1 MQLGLEHQV
10 VVVGAVKSLQAL
22 DEQGGLQQDCGSKRT
37 AADGPWVFPVVSSIE
52 DAVQRR
58 LPLVQSG
65 QAEKLADEERM
76 SRGSC

>member
-1 MQLGLEHQV
+1 MFRNIPLEGV
-10 VVVGAVKSLQAL
+10 VQSEHVRPPSSKVGFSKTV
-22 DEQGGLQQDCGSKRT
+22 DPNGQDCSRW
-37 AADGPWVFPVVSSIE
+37 ALVFPVVGSIE